1 MEPGVWEY
9 LVHRQFIAEKFSP
22 CDIDASF
29 ARRFSDSIILDNR
42 CPHAGD
48 RWPRRA
54 SSLYWWHFYGFQRNI
69 ALQELEMTV
78 GFWARGDACLTPP
91 PSTGTPKAA
100 GGAAVTV
107 RCPGRSP
114 SGHDSDHETGR
125 APGRGRGRPWLTKA
139 VDVGCRTGR
148 GPIAQRRHTRN
159 NPQRETCGV

>member
-1 MEPGVWEY
+1 MWEY

-107 RCPGRSP
+107 RCTFRRAEYKRIPQVKGWHPWPVGRELTAITRA
-114 SGHDSDHETGR
+114 HGR
-125 APGRGRGRPWLTKA
+125 VMAPA
-139 VDVGCRTGR
+139 VAAWPCCLRSIRTPR
-148 GPIAQRRHTRN
+148 SRRI
-159 NPQRETCGV
+159 P